1 MEIRFSERTK
11 NSIPSLIREVGIRGS
26 KIPGFISFALGN
38 PCSEAIP
45 QEKIRELA
53 DQVLTE
59 EPMKVLQYGAAKGN
73 PDFSVQIVEK
83 LTKEMGFSAEENDI
97 LIVSGSQ
104 QGLDMMPRVLCNDGE
119 GVYVDE
125 FVFTGALNAMKN
137 MGAVPIGIS
146 MDEHGMIPEAL
157 EKAAKTGK
165 GKYIYL
171 IPNFHNPTGITM
183 PTERKKKIYD
193 IAKRY
198 GLIIYEDNPYGRLRY
213 RGEEQ
218 ESFKHMDTENIV
230 LYAGSFSK
238 TLSAGLRVG
247 FLYGPKV
254 LIQKLTAVKGS
265 MDAQSPMLN
274 QLIVS
279 NFLKKYDYN
288 EHMAAITKLYQEKY
302 DTMLEGLQKYCSD
315 KCNITIPEGGMF
327 VWITLP
333 EDVDCDAVYEAAMD
347 RGLGI
352 VRSLAFAANPDNPGK
367 SFRLNFSYPSVEEI
381 KKGTKILGEVLG
393 KFVSE
398 ECLK

>member
-11 NSIPSLIREVGIRGS
+11 NSIPSLIREVGIRGA

-45 QEKIRELA
+45 QDKIRQLA

-73 PDFSVQIVEK
+73 PDFSAQIVEK
-83 LTKEMGFSAEENDI
+83 LTKEMGFAEAENDI

-137 MGAVPIGIS
+137 MGAVPIGIP
-146 MDEHGMIPEAL
+146 MDENGMIPEEL

-165 GKYIYL
+165 GRYIYL

-183 PTERKKKIYD
+183 PTGRRKEIYD
-193 IAKRY
+193 IARRY

-213 RGEEQ
+213 HGEEQ
-218 ESFKHMDTENIV
+218 ECFKHMDTENIV

-247 FLYGPKV
+247 FLYGPKA
-254 LIQKLTAVKGS
+254 LIQKLTAIKGS

-279 NFLKKYDYN
+279 NFLKKYDYS
-288 EHMAAITKLYQEKY
+288 EHIAAITKLYQKKY
-302 DTMLEGLQKYCSD
+302 DTMLKGLKEYCSD
-315 KCNITIPEGGMF
+315 KCEITVPDGGMF

-333 EDVDCDAVYEAAMD
+333 DDVDCDAVYEAAMN

-352 VRSLAFAANPDNPGK
+352 VRSLAFAADPDNPGK

-381 KKGTKILGEVLG
+381 QKGTKLLGEVLS
-393 KFVSE
+393 KFVS
-398 ECLK
+398 

>member
-1 MEIRFSERTK
+1 MEIAFSERTK
-11 NSIPSLIREVGIRGS
+11 NSIPSLIREVGIRGA

-45 QEKIRELA
+45 AEVIRQMA
-53 DQVLTE
+53 DKVLSE

-73 PDFSVQIVEK
+73 PEFSVQIVEK
-83 LTKEMGFSAEENDI
+83 LTKEMEFPEEDNDI

-104 QGLDMMPRVLCNDGE
+104 QGLDMMPRILCNDGD

-137 MGAVPIGIS
+137 MGAVPIGIP
-146 MDEHGMIPEAL
+146 MDQDGMIPEEL
-157 EKAAKTGK
+157 EKAAQTGK

-183 PTERKKKIYD
+183 PTERRKKIYE

-198 GLIIYEDNPYGRLRY
+198 NLIIYEDNPYGRLRY

-218 ESFKHMDTENIV
+218 ECFKHMDTENIV

-247 FLYGPKV
+247 FLYGPKA

-279 NFLKKYDYN
+279 NFLKEYDYK
-288 EHMAAITKLYQEKY
+288 EHIAVITSLYQKKY
-302 DTMLEGLQKYCSD
+302 DTMIHGLQKYCAD
-315 KCNITIPEGGMF
+315 KCEITTPDGGMF

-333 EDVDCDAVYEAAMD
+333 ENVDCDVVYEEAMK

-352 VRSLAFAANPDNPGK
+352 VRSLAFAANPDKPGK

-381 KKGTKILGEVLG
+381 QKGTKILGEVLK
-393 KFVSE
+393 KFVS
-398 ECLK
+398 

>member
-1 MEIRFSERTK
+1 MEIQFSDRTK
-11 NSIPSLIREVGIRGS
+11 NSIPSLIREVGIRGA

-45 QEKIRELA
+45 AEAIRKMA
-53 DQVLTE
+53 DQVLKE

-73 PDFSVQIVEK
+73 PEFSERIVEK
-83 LTKEMGFSAEENDI
+83 LTGEMGFAKEDNDI

-104 QGLDMMPRVLCNDGE
+104 QGLDMMPRVLCNDGD
-119 GVYVDE
+119 GVFVDE

-137 MGAVPIGIS
+137 MGAVPIGIP
-146 MDEHGMIPEAL
+146 MDENGMIPEEL
-157 EKAAKTGK
+157 EKAAQSGK

-171 IPNFHNPTGITM
+171 IPNFHNPTGITI
-183 PTERKKKIYD
+183 PTERRKRIYD
-193 IAKRY
+193 IAKKY

-213 RGEEQ
+213 QGEEQ
-218 ESFKHMDTENIV
+218 ECFKHMDTENIV

-247 FLYGPKV
+247 FLYGPQK

-279 NFLKKYDYN
+279 NFLKEYDYS
-288 EHMAAITKLYQEKY
+288 EHIATITKLYQKKY
-302 DTMLEGLQKYCSD
+302 DAMIAGLQKYCSD
-315 KCNITIPEGGMF
+315 KCNITIPDGGMF

-333 EDVDCDAVYEAAMD
+333 ENIDCDAVYEAAMD

-352 VRSLAFAANPDNPGK
+352 VRSIAFASNSDNPGR
-367 SFRLNFSYPSVEEI
+367 SFRLNFSYPRVEEI
-381 KKGTKILGEVLG
+381 QKGTKILGEVLD
-393 KFVSE
+393 KFVS
-398 ECLK
+398 

>member
-1 MEIRFSERTK
+1 MEIAFSERTK
-11 NSIPSLIREVGIRGS
+11 NSIPSLIREVGIRGA

-45 QEKIRELA
+45 AEAIRHMA
-53 DQVLTE
+53 DKVLSE
-59 EPMKVLQYGAAKGN
+59 NPMKVLQYGAAKGN
-73 PDFSVQIVEK
+73 PEFSAQIVEK
-83 LTKEMGFSAEENDI
+83 LTTEMEFPEEDNDI

-104 QGLDMMPRVLCNDGE
+104 QGLDMMPRILCNDGD

-137 MGAVPIGIS
+137 MGAVPIGIP
-146 MDEHGMIPEAL
+146 MDQDGMIPEEL
-157 EKAAKTGK
+157 EKAAQTGN

-183 PTERKKKIYD
+183 PTERRKKIYE

-198 GLIIYEDNPYGRLRY
+198 NLIIYEDNPYGRLRY

-218 ESFKHMDTENIV
+218 ECFKHMDTENIV

-247 FLYGPKV
+247 FLYGPKA

-279 NFLKKYDYN
+279 DFLKEYDYK
-288 EHMAAITKLYQEKY
+288 EHIAAITRLYQKKY
-302 DTMLEGLQKYCSD
+302 DTMIHGLQKYCAD
-315 KCNITIPEGGMF
+315 KCEITIPDGGMF

-333 EDVDCDAVYEAAMD
+333 ENVDCDAVYEEAMK

-352 VRSLAFAANPDNPGK
+352 VRSLAFAANPGKPGK

-381 KKGTKILGEVLG
+381 QKGTKIFGEVLEE
-393 KFVSE
+393 FVS
-398 ECLK
+398 

>member
-1 MEIRFSERTK
+1 MEIKFSERTK
-11 NSIPSLIREVGIRGS
+11 NSIPSLIREVGIRGA

-45 QEKIRELA
+45 AERIRKMA
-53 DQVLTE
+53 DRVLTE

-73 PDFSVQIVEK
+73 PEFSAQIVDR
-83 LTKEMGFSAEENDI
+83 LTRKMGFPKEENDI

-104 QGLDMMPRVLCNDGE
+104 QGLDMMPRVLCNDGD

-137 MGAVPIGIS
+137 MGAVPIGIP
-146 MDEHGMIPEAL
+146 MDDKGMIPEEL
-157 EKAAKTGK
+157 EKAANTGK

-183 PTERKKKIYD
+183 PEERRRKIYE
-193 IAKRY
+193 IACRY

-213 RGEEQ
+213 RAEEQ

-247 FLYGPKV
+247 FLYGPKE

-279 NFLKKYDYN
+279 NFLQTYDYDQHIADITKIYQKKYN
-288 EHMAAITKLYQEKY
+288 A
-302 DTMLEGLQKYCSD
+302 MLTGLQKHCAGR
-315 KCNITIPEGGMF
+315 CIITVPDGGMF

-333 EDVDCDAVYEAAMD
+333 EYVDCDAVYKRAMEH
-347 RGLGI
+347 GLGI
-352 VRSLAFAANPDNPGK
+352 VRSLAFAANSENPGK
-367 SFRLNFSYPSVEEI
+367 SFRLNFSYPSEEEI
-381 KKGTKILGEVLG
+381 QKGTEILGEVL
-393 KFVSE
+393 KEFVTKE
-398 ECLK
+398 MEA

>member
-1 MEIRFSERTK
+1 M
-11 NSIPSLIREVGIRGS
+11 
-26 KIPGFISFALGN
+26 
-38 PCSEAIP
+38 
-45 QEKIRELA
+45 
-53 DQVLTE
+53 
-59 EPMKVLQYGAAKGN
+59 
-73 PDFSVQIVEK
+73 
-83 LTKEMGFSAEENDI
+83 
-97 LIVSGSQ
+97 
-104 QGLDMMPRVLCNDGE
+104 
-119 GVYVDE
+119 
-125 FVFTGALNAMKN
+125 
-137 MGAVPIGIS
+137 
-146 MDEHGMIPEAL
+146 
-157 EKAAKTGK
+157 
-165 GKYIYL
+165 
-171 IPNFHNPTGITM
+171 
-183 PTERKKKIYD
+183 
-193 IAKRY
+193 
-198 GLIIYEDNPYGRLRY
+198 
-213 RGEEQ
+213 
-218 ESFKHMDTENIV
+218 
-230 LYAGSFSK
+230 
-238 TLSAGLRVG
+238 
-247 FLYGPKV
+247 
-254 LIQKLTAVKGS
+254 IQKLTAVKGS